1 MHFAVLRIC
10 QAAIV
15 KTYIIILGLSA
26 CQKMLVFIP
35 AASVKAILKS
45 RVNARVLPGDMCKRS
60 TYRKFC
66 HYLLTLV
73 SWSTKHFTIKQHCS
87 IALNDCSRRKTLDFF

>member
-15 KTYIIILGLSA
+15 KTYIVILGLSA

-35 AASVKAILKS
+35 AASVKAIFKS
-45 RVNARVLPGDMCKRS
+45 RVNARVLPGDVQAQHLQDKYNQRQKILSLPSHSRFMVHK
-60 TYRKFC
+60 TFHNKTA
-66 HYLLTLV
+66 L
-73 SWSTKHFTIKQHCS
+73 QHCP
-87 IALNDCSRRKTLDFF
+87 